1 MTTRKIEYLLF
12 QHFFK
17 QSKLVTFRITRNI
30 RIVNHECDVLIVNKQ
45 NYLVE
50 FEIKI
55 SKEDLKKDLTKKH
68 QHKDNRIRQVNFIV
82 PERLYQDCLELVDKN
97 FGIWI
102 VNDRNEVWCKR
113 KAKINK
119 AASSI
124 TIDTLLKLYRLDSMK
139 KITYLKALID
149 NNYKI

>member
-1 MTTRKIEYLLF
+1 MLWFTSDLHFGHDNIIKYCHRPFANAVEMNRTIINNINERVGCNDDFLLF

-30 RIVNHECDVLIVNKQ
+30 RIVNHECGVLIVNKQ

-102 VNDRNEVWCKR
+102 VNDRNEV
-113 KAKINK
+113 
-119 AASSI
+119 
-124 TIDTLLKLYRLDSMK
+124 
-139 KITYLKALID
+139 
-149 NNYKI
+149 